1 MPPERGAIYLYMIK
15 VVQVIDTQFEFRI
28 GKIYQSIFSRASK
41 YHNKNYKSKYK
52 DVIFEDI
59 VFHQNLAFIRKY
71 EVNILPTT
79 LFFKDG
85 ELVFKKEGIMATN
98 HILHILEEI

>member
-1 MPPERGAIYLYMIK
+1 MIK
-15 VVQVIDTQFEFRI
+15 VVQVIDTQFENKI

-41 YHNKNYKSKYK
+41 YHNKNYEAKYK
-52 DVIFEDI
+52 EVIFEDI
-59 VFHQNLAFIRKY
+59 VFHKNYDFVKKY
-71 EVNILPTT
+71 EINILPTT
-79 LFFKDG
+79 LFFKDN